1 MERLMNT
8 WFRLGSLAVV
18 LNFMILAVFFSSP
31 PHSQR
36 SEKRSNSTELD
47 LADIGETGAGH

>member
-18 LNFMILAVFFSSP
+18 LNFMILAVFFP
-31 PHSQR
+31 LLHTLKGPKKEATAQ
-36 SEKRSNSTELD
+36 N
-47 LADIGETGAGH
+47 